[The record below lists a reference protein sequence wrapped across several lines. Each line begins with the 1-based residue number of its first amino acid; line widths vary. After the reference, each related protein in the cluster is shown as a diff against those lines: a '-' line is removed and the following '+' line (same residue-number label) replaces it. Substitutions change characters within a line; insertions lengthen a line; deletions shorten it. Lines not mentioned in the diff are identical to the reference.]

1 MSVIGSNILAGASGQ
16 QGYNI
21 SRSVRLRNSASAY
34 LNRTFGSNGNQQQ
47 WTWSGWIKAGR
58 FGSQQP
64 IFNAYSTAQNYGL
77 FAFSANAF
85 IGATDTLKFYT
96 TISNVGQAALETAA
110 VFRDPSA
117 WYHVVLQVDTT
128 QATSTNRIRIYVN
141 GVLQTLTGT
150 QPSQNANIG
159 FFNTTSVPHQIGAL
173 ATGTYGYFDG
183 YFTEINFIDGQA
195 LTPSSFGETNT
206 ITGVWQPKKYTGTYG
221 TNGFYLNFSN
231 PSAATAAAIGADYS
245 GNGNNWTPNNI
256 SVTAGI
262 TYDSMLDVPT
272 QWIDGG
278 NGRGNYSTLNPLA
291 EYGTIGQMG
300 CLSGNL
306 VSSPGGSTTNKGF
319 LATIGINVG
328 MLVYAEATFTTTL
341 GDNNGGVALTPQ
353 GNPNP
358 GDTATSMRWGDAG
371 FIRTNNV
378 GTAYG
383 SALVANDVVMMAV
396 NYESATSCK
405 VWIGKNGT
413 WFASG
418 NPATGANP
426 GVTLNP
432 AAVTMFIASYHFANL
447 AVSNWT
453 FGQRPFAY
461 TPPTGFKALNTLNL
475 PQPTILKGNQF
486 FDATTFTATGTTQV
500 VTNSGFQPDFLWFKR
515 RNAVQDHFLFTAPIS
530 LDQYLSSNTTAA
542 EATSTTFLDTVNA
555 DGFTMG
561 TGNFA
566 NTSTVVCWNWRAGV
580 SAVTNTAGSITSTVD
595 AGTTQGFSIV
605 TYTGNGTG
613 GATVGHGLGVAP
625 SMVIVKS
632 RSSTTSWFVAQSSLA
647 TNANLLLNTTDRAYT
662 NSEPSGFGSGVIG
675 GLSSTTFQCV
685 AGTVSPSNVA
695 NINANGTTYVA
706 YCFAAVAGFSAFGSY
721 TGNGSTNGAF
731 IYLGFR
737 PEFVLVKQTNAVG
750 NWIIWDTARST
761 YNQMQDYLSPNNAN
775 AESNNVLVSIDAL
788 SNGFKCRTADDDIN
802 GNGDTYIYMAF
813 AENPFKNSLAR

>member
-21 SRSVRLRNSASAY
+21 SRSVRLRSSASASFS
-34 LNRTFGSNGNQQQ
+34 RTPAGASNQKT
-47 WTWSGWIKAGR
+47 WTWSGWAKRGAIADG
-58 FGSQQP
+58 G
-64 IFNAYSTAQNYGL
+64 I
-77 FAFSANAF
+77 FSAGTSGTSYFNIRF
-85 IGATDTLKFYT
+85 QPDNISILSENPSLLIELRT
-96 TISNVGQAALETAA
+96 TPLY
-110 VFRDPSA
+110 RDPSA
-117 WYHVVLQVDTT
+117 WYHIVFALDTT
-128 QATSTNRIRIYVN
+128 QATSTNRAKLYVN
-141 GVLQTLTGT
+141 GVQVT
-150 QPSQNANIG
+150 A
-159 FFNTTSVPHQIGAL
+159 FNT
-173 ATGTYGYFDG
+173 ATYPSLNVDMLVNSAVSHYNGRIANSAINFDG
-183 YFTEINFIDGQA
+183 YLTEVNFIDGQA

-206 ITGVWQPKKYTGTYG
+206 TTGVWQPKKYTGTYG

-256 SVTAGI
+256 SVTAGV

-272 QWIDGG
+272 QWEDGG

-300 CLSGNL
+300 CTNGNL

-328 MLVYAEATFTTTL
+328 MLVYAEATFTTTS

-383 SALVANDVVMMAV
+383 SALVTNDVVMMAV

-405 VWIGKNGT
+405 VWLGKNGT

-461 TPPTGFKALNTLNL
+461 TPPTGFRALNTLNL
-475 PQPTILKGNQF
+475 PQPTILKGNQY
-486 FDATTFTATGTTQV
+486 FDVSLWTGNGTSQNIV
-500 VTNSGFQPDFLWFKR
+500 NAGGFAPDLVWFKSR
-515 RNAVQDHFLFTAPIS
+515 
-530 LDQYLSSNTTAA
+530 SSGALWNV
-542 EATSTTFLDTVNA
+542 LCDTVRGATKELYSNSTSA
-555 DGFTMG
+555 ETIDITDLTAFNSNGFSVGSGNGANQSSG
-561 TGNFA
+561 TYVG
-566 NTSTVVCWNWRAGV
+566 WQWRANGTP
-580 SAVTNTAGSITSTVD
+580 AVTNTAGSITSTVS
-595 AGTTQGFSIV
+595 AGATQGFSVV
-605 TYTGNGTG
+605 TYTGNGSSS
-613 GATVGHGLGVAP
+613 ATVGHGLGVVPA
-625 SMVIVKS
+625 MVITKP
-632 RSSTTSWFVAQSSLA
+632 RSASGDWFVAHTSLGNGNLILNQTLQSYNPATQFSGGGLA
-647 TNANLLLNTTDRAYT
+647 TLN
-662 NSEPSGFGSGVIG
+662 
-675 GLSSTTFQCV
+675 SSTTFGFA
-685 AGTVSPSNVA
+685 AGSGGVGNA
-695 NINANGTTYVA
+695 NANGTTYVA

-721 TGNGSTNGAF
+721 TGNGSADGTF
-731 IYLGFR
+731 VYLGFR
-737 PEFVLVKQTNAVG
+737 PEFVMVKRTDSANDWV
-750 NWIIWDTARST
+750 ILDTARST
-761 YNQMQDYLSPNNAN
+761 FNVATSALFPNSASSETSNGFYNSDI
-775 AESNNVLVSIDAL
+775 V
-788 SNGFKCRTADDDIN
+788 SNGFKIRATNAVVN
-802 GNGDTYIYMAF
+802 ASGGTYIYAAF
-813 AENPFKNSLAR
+813 SESPFKNALAR